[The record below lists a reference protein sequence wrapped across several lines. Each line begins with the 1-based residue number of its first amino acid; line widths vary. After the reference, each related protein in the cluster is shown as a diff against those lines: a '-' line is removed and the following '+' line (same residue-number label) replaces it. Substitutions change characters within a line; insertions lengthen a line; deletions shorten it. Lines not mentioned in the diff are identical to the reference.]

1 MISVK
6 IFLVIKPGLK
16 LRLGGEYVTDE
27 MLGWAGES
35 CNGFLCTWEGVE
47 FLEYIKNIIFSFS
60 IVFFFFSTFRMLQ
73 RNLSLREVIALF
85 GR

>member
-6 IFLVIKPGLK
+6 IFLVIDTGLK

-35 CNGFLCTWEGVE
+35 RNGFLCTCEGVE
-47 FLEYIKNIIFSFS
+47 SLEYIKNIIFSFS
-60 IVFFFFSTFRMLQ
+60 IVFFFSTCLMFTT
-73 RNLSLREVIALF
+73 EFKFA
-85 GR
+85 

>member
-6 IFLVIKPGLK
+6 IFLVVDPGLK

-35 CNGFLCTWEGVE
+35 RNGFLCTCEGVE
-47 FLEYIKNIIFSFS
+47 FLEYIRTSFFPFQLS
-60 IVFFFFSTFRMLQ
+60 SSFLHFECLQ
-73 RNLSLREVIALF
+73 WNLSLREVIALF